1 MKWALIYIFSTYPG
15 GGAAIWDTGFRTTN
29 YDVCTRQ
36 AISIRETIK
45 TKPKLDRH
53 GGRRFPTSWSCV
65 PVGG

>member
-15 GGAAIWDTGFRTTN
+15 GGTAIWDTGFRTTN

-45 TKPKLDRH
+45 TKQDLSLY
-53 GGRRFPTSWSCV
+53 GGRRFHIWSCV
-65 PVGG
+65 PIGG

>member
-45 TKPKLDRH
+45 TKQDLSLY
-53 GGRRFPTSWSCV
+53 GGRRFHSWSCV